1 MEVLHPRCAGLDVHQ
16 KTVVACVRLA
26 EGRAIHYE
34 HRTFATVAQG
44 LLALAQWLDEHKVTH
59 VAMEATGVYWKPV
72 WYALDDGERALT
84 LGNAAH
90 VRGVPGRKTDINDAH
105 WLADLHAHGLIRD
118 SFVPDTPTRQLRDL
132 TRTRKQFVREKTA
145 QIQRVHKVLEDA
157 CLKLGQVVSDIM
169 GPSGRAILAALV
181 AGEQDPAA
189 LAAIAGPQF
198 APKREALREALR
210 GRITA
215 HHRFL
220 LGLHLGQVDAL
231 DGAIDAIDKEVG
243 ERLEPFRDQVRRLTQ
258 IPGVSRTVAH
268 VLASE
273 IGLDMSR
280 FPTAGHLRSWA
291 GLCPRNDE
299 SAGKKRSTRIGAGD
313 VWLKTALVQSATAA
327 THTKKSYL
335 GAQYRR
341 LKARRGHSKAVI
353 AVAASILTI
362 AYQMLKT
369 GKDYQ
374 DLGVDYFLHSQ
385 PEREANRA
393 VRRLRALGYEVE
405 IKKAA

>member
-26 EGRAIHYE
+26 EGGAVQYE
-34 HRTFATVAQG
+34 HRTFPTVSHG
-44 LLALAQWLDEHKVTH
+44 LLALAQWLDERRVTH

-90 VRGVPGRKTDINDAH
+90 VRGVPGRKTDLNDAH

-118 SFVPDTPTRQLRDL
+118 SFVPDTATRQLRDL

-145 QIQRVHKVLEDA
+145 QVQRVHKVLEDA
-157 CLKLGQVVSDIM
+157 CLKLGQVVTDIM
-169 GPSGRAILAALV
+169 GPSGRAILAAIV
-181 AGEQDPAA
+181 AGQQDPTALAA
-189 LAAIAGPQF
+189 LAGPQLE
-198 APKREALREALR
+198 PKREALREALR
-210 GRITA
+210 GRVTP

-220 LGLHLGQVDAL
+220 LQLHLGQVDAL
-231 DGAIDAIDKEVG
+231 NQAIASIDKEVG
-243 ERLEPFRDQVRRLTQ
+243 ERLEPFREQVRRLTQ
-258 IPGVSRTVAH
+258 IPGVSRIVAE
-268 VLASE
+268 VLAAE
-273 IGLDMSR
+273 IGLDMAR

-313 VWLKTALVQSATAA
+313 GWLKTALVQSATAA
-327 THTKKSYL
+327 GRTKRSYL

-341 LKARRGHSKAVI
+341 LKARRGHAKAVV

-369 GKDYQ
+369 GKDYR

-405 IKKAA
+405 LKKAA